1 MRGAVRQVGAV
12 RVGQRQRRT
21 KTGGRNRNNGTAAL
35 AALSALGLMATLAGC
50 GASEADGSGVTLKLV
65 AADYGDSK
73 ANSSQKYWD
82 AVVKA
87 YEKKNPGVTVDVSVY
102 SWNDV
107 DRKIKEMVAAGEA
120 PDLAQAGTYADYAS
134 ADRLYKVD
142 ELLSIPVQAGFL
154 PQLAGSGQ
162 VGRIAYGMPF
172 AASTRVLFY
181 NKKLFAEAGI
191 DSAPRSWSELAA
203 DAEAL
208 DRVGTETPYAL
219 PLGSEEA
226 QAETMQWLLSGGG
239 GYTDD
244 VGTYRLDSD
253 DNVRTFTWLK
263 DNLVDKG
270 LTGPTAPA
278 DLNRADA
285 FAAFARGEVGMLNGH
300 PSLMRMAADQ
310 GVEYGTA
317 AMPGRDERE
326 HATMGVTDW
335 MMAFKQNGH
344 GDEIGDFLDFV
355 YSDENVLDFSREYD
369 LLPVTASASEAM
381 GADKDDADLG
391 PFLEELP
398 NAELYPVGKTS
409 WADVSAAV
417 KEQIGRAV
425 RPGVKPGVVL
435 QQLQQTATVADR
447 AG

>member
-1 MRGAVRQVGAV
+1 
-12 RVGQRQRRT
+12 
-21 KTGGRNRNNGTAAL
+21 
-35 AALSALGLMATLAGC
+35 MATLAGC
-50 GASEADGSGVTLKLV
+50 GASEADGPGVTLKLV

-82 AVVKA
+82 KLVKA
-87 YEKKNPGVTVDVSVY
+87 YEKDHPGITVDVSVY

-107 DRKIKEMVAAGEA
+107 DRKVKELVAAGEA
-120 PDLAQAGTYADYAS
+120 PDMAQIGTYADYAS
-134 ADRLYKVD
+134 ADRLYEVD
-142 ELLSIPVQAGFL
+142 DLLSIPVQAGFL
-154 PQLAGSGQ
+154 PQLADAGK
-162 VGRIAYGMPF
+162 VRRVAYGMPF

-191 DSAPRSWSELAA
+191 DSAPRNWSELAA

-208 DRVGTETPYAL
+208 DKAGVETPYAL
-219 PLGSEEA
+219 PLGPEEA
-226 QAETMQWLLSGGG
+226 QAETMQWLLSGGA
-239 GYTDD
+239 GYTDN

-253 DNVRTFTWLK
+253 ENVRTFTWLK
-263 DNLVDKG
+263 DKLVDKG

-278 DLNRADA
+278 ELNRADA

-300 PSLMRMAADQ
+300 PSLMHMAADQ

-317 AMPGRDERE
+317 AMPGADGRD
-326 HATMGVTDW
+326 HATMGVADW

-355 YSDENVLDFSREYD
+355 YSDENVLSFSREYD

-381 GADKDDADLG
+381 ASDKDDADLT
-391 PFLEELP
+391 PFLDELP
-398 NAELYPVGKTS
+398 DAELPPVGKTS

-425 RPGVKPGVVL
+425 RPDAKPRAVL
-435 QQLQQTATVADR
+435 QQLQKTATVVDR
-447 AG
+447 ED